1 MTIFFFGF
9 KMTTEPASEP
19 NTSLLDSST
28 SDVIV
33 GGTWGWLVQSGP
45 SDLPPTLI
53 ALNSPTVT
61 CGREGNILIDKSLI
75 CESEKSES
83 KWRHVSRVHFTLKKA
98 RRGATLIDSSSN
110 GTWINEVRG
119 REEREREIYFK
130 SGHEYT
136 FLIIFLVVFFR

>member
-53 ALNSPTVT
+53 ALNSLTVT

-119 REEREREIYFK
+119 REERERDLFQVRALIY
-130 SGHEYT
+130 
-136 FLIIFLVVFFR
+136 IFDYIFSCFFR